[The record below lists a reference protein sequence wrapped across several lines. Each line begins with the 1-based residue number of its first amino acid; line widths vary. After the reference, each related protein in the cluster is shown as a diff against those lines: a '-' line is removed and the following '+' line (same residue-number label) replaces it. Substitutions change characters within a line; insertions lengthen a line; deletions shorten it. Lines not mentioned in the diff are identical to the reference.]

1 MSSLKKSVMGIFD
14 RWKAST
20 CKANLQLAGKRCTLQ
35 RNKVIKSQRVAEREI
50 AEMLR
55 QGREEKARI
64 KAEQLIANQK
74 MESAYDI
81 LETHC
86 ELLFTRIQYIDQS
99 KECPPDLI
107 CPVATLIYAEKRLT
121 VPEMANCVRQFE
133 LKYGRTWCQQHID
146 NSSQD
151 VAPKLVGL
159 LTISPPSET
168 MVLDALEEIANK
180 FEVEWERPPTIEEKL
195 ATAPGALNVSSF
207 PPFPMPSTPPS
218 VTQHPQQ
225 VSPSASEPTVLPETA
240 SSPDKD
246 NSGFVPNPEADEI
259 DFEDLEKEEESI
271 SKPQPE
277 PEEHTSPAKAP
288 SEASSQGT
296 SRRTSSRPS
305 IPNPSPFA
313 PPLPPSLRKKI
324 PGEDDEEDDL
334 PPARPSISGHR
345 IS

>member
-74 MESAYDI
+74 LESAYDI

-86 ELLFTRIQYIDQS
+86 ELLYTRIQYIDQS

-121 VPEMANCVRQFE
+121 VPEMANCVRQFD

-146 NSSQD
+146 NSTQD

-159 LTISPPSET
+159 LTIAPPSEN
-168 MVLDALEEIANK
+168 MVLDALEEIATK
-180 FEVEWERPPTIEEKL
+180 FDVSQMCGM
-195 ATAPGALNVSSF
+195 GA
-207 PPFPMPSTPPS
+207 
-218 VTQHPQQ
+218 
-225 VSPSASEPTVLPETA
+225 SA
-240 SSPDKD
+240 KY
-246 NSGFVPNPEADEI
+246 
-259 DFEDLEKEEESI
+259 
-271 SKPQPE
+271 
-277 PEEHTSPAKAP
+277 
-288 SEASSQGT
+288 
-296 SRRTSSRPS
+296 
-305 IPNPSPFA
+305 
-313 PPLPPSLRKKI
+313 
-324 PGEDDEEDDL
+324 
-334 PPARPSISGHR
+334 
-345 IS
+345 